1 MRDYFTG
8 DKVDVRMNEKC
19 GAYIMIEPARIHT
32 IEELL
37 QNNGI
42 SFALEDGSNSCIG
55 TPEAAV
61 IEVRVCVDHARVIRR
76 SSLAR
81 GAGRARARDGSA
93 YRVAADPNARRSPTS
108 RTPATRRQARLRC
121 GA

>member
-19 GAYIMIEPARIHT
+19 GAYIMIEPARIHA

-42 SFALEDGSNSCIG
+42 SFALEDGSNSCMG

-61 IEVRVCVDHARVIRR
+61 IEFGKDADLEKIQRVLD
-76 SSLAR
+76 
-81 GAGRARARDGSA
+81 SA
-93 YRVAADPNARRSPTS
+93 T
-108 RTPATRRQARLRC
+108 
-121 GA
+121 